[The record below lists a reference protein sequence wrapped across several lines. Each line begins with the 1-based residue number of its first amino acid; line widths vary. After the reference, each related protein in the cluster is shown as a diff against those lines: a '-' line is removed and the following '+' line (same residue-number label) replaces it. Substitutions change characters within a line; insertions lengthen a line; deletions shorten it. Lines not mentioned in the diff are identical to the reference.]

1 MTDEAKKEEAKI
13 EAKPEPQKA
22 ETPTPL
28 SVRQIFDAYP
38 NDRQK
43 AIDYIFMGVQNDL
56 NRIANSLEY
65 LARRKQIQDPI
76 AGLDTSP
83 ADAPPKDKE

>member
-1 MTDEAKKEEAKI
+1 MSDDAKKVEKQLNEEQGDR
-13 EAKPEPQKA
+13 P

-28 SVRQIFDAYP
+28 SVKQIFDAYP
-38 NDRQK
+38 NDKEK
-43 AIDYIFMGVQNDL
+43 AIAYLLMGAQTDL

-76 AGLDTSP
+76 PGLDTSP
-83 ADAPPKDKE
+83 ADAPPAEKK